1 MSLVLG
7 IDEAGKG
14 PVIGSMF
21 VAGVVIRK
29 ENIAYLKKLGI
40 KDSKL
45 LSKHMRNVMY
55 NIVKSYAEKIY
66 VREVKP
72 DIIDKRNINNI
83 LLNEFLEIIRT
94 ALNDLGIRLES
105 IFIDLP
111 SMSPSKVKQ
120 AVIMLGFKGD
130 IIAEHFADRRYVVVS
145 AASIVAK
152 TYRERHISELKKMY
166 GDFGSGYPSDPKTIS
181 WIKNFYSREGHL
193 PPIVR
198 RSWKTVK
205 ELAPTEYIEK
215 KRKAR

>member
-21 VAGVVIRK
+21 VAGVVVRR
-29 ENIAYLKKLGI
+29 ENITYLRRLGV

-45 LSKHMRNVMY
+45 LSKYMRNVMY
-55 NIVKSYAEKIY
+55 NIVKSCAEKIY

-72 DIIDKRNINNI
+72 DIIDKENINNI
-83 LLNEFLEIIRT
+83 LLSEFLEIVRA
-94 ALNDLGIRLES
+94 ALNDFDAGLEL

-111 SMSPSKVKQ
+111 SMPPGKVKQ
-120 AVIMLGFKGD
+120 AIIMLGFKGE
-130 IIAEHFADRRYVVVS
+130 IIAEHFADRKYVAVS

-152 TYRERHISELKKMY
+152 TCREKHISELKKIY

-181 WIKNFYSREGHL
+181 WIRSFYSNKGYL

-198 RSWKTVK
+198 KSWKTVK

-215 KRKAR
+215 KKKAR